1 MCETFDRPTGFES
14 LTAVVIPLIITE
26 LFLYKIYVLVD
37 IGTGLIIHNLHA
49 VLVIKQDG
57 S

>member
-26 LFLYKIYVLVD
+26 FFLLKIYVD